1 MTENSL
7 NVSASSFSANAGFLN
22 ADVYQALNAL
32 GFDSVNGIGYNA
44 TTGLL
49 SVQVRETVNAVS
61 IDGVSGLIFDSGL
74 NGSATADLVG
84 AATQTDV
91 AIALADGSV
100 VSLGTLTATYANGQP
115 DGATGLIDIQLGAG
129 VFYNQVNANAT
140 VSNFTFKV
148 GTGNFDQDR
157 ITLSLNSV
165 NLQALAINGSDVVT
179 SGNADTAS
187 TAISSAID
195 TLNNARANVGAFQN
209 RLEIAS
215 ANLAIATENTEAA
228 RSALLDLNIA
238 SEITK
243 FTSQQIL
250 IQAGVSMLAQAN
262 QIPQNLLRL
271 LQ

>member
-1 MTENSL
+1 MT
-7 NVSASSFSANAGFLN
+7 V
-22 ADVYQALNAL
+22 
-32 GFDSVNGIGYNA
+32 
-44 TTGLL
+44 
-49 SVQVRETVNAVS
+49 
-61 IDGVSGLIFDSGL
+61 DGVSGLIFDSGL

-84 AATQTDV
+84 TATQTDV

-179 SGNADTAS
+179 SANADTAS

-195 TLNNARANVGAFQN
+195 TLNDARANVGAFQN

-215 ANLAIATENTEAA
+215 ANLSIATENTEAA